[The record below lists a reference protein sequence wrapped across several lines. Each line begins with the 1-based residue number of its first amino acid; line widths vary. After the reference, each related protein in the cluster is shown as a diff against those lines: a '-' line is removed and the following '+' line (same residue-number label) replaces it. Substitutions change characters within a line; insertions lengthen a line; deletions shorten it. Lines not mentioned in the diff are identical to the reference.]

1 MNNTEMKQLGMKMGL
16 LMGTTIGFVNSL
28 IGNLSSGRFTVS
40 GFLISFLIS
49 FAVSQILGRIVPVRK
64 ISEQCLKKANAR
76 PGTGKGRVIEA
87 LVTTLVYS
95 PIMTFVMILFAYLRA
110 RSHGVQLP
118 FGPMLL
124 RSECISIVSSFILSY
139 LLSPIYL
146 KLLTKQK

>member
-1 MNNTEMKQLGMKMGL
+1 MNNTEMKRIGMRMGL
-16 LMGTTIGFVNSL
+16 LMGASIGFVNSL

-76 PGTGKGRVIEA
+76 PGTGRVIEA
-87 LVTTLVYS
+87 LVTTFVYS

>member
-1 MNNTEMKQLGMKMGL
+1 MKRIGRQMGL
-16 LMGTTIGFVNSL
+16 LMGASIGLVNSL
-28 IGNLSSGRFTVS
+28 VGNLSSGRFTVS

-49 FAVSQILGRIVPVRK
+49 FAISQILGRFVPVRK
-64 ISEQCLKKANAR
+64 ISESLLKKANAR

-95 PIMTFVMILFAYLRA
+95 PVMTFVMILIAYLRA

-118 FGPMLL
+118 FGMMLL

-139 LLSPIYL
+139 LLSPIYMNFL
-146 KLLTKQK
+146 IKANKKS